1 MRRAVIWGVV
11 LVCLTVLLAG
21 GGPAA
26 QRVRLIE
33 ATAARPATQVEVT
46 NLPAVQA
53 VSGAVNVANLP
64 AVQNV
69 AGSVQV
75 NNLPL
80 DGGGNVRVAG
90 GLSLQE
96 PRTKRFIGITQATV
110 EPVALPFGPHMYAV
124 LTMNRACQAE
134 FPGTT
139 VCLGRELASS
149 APAPPAWAGFVL
161 YVTADHLDI
170 AFFTGSCLDAPGVP
184 LSESTDCTGAQPVAC
199 CGF

>member
-1 MRRAVIWGVV
+1 MRKVAIWGIVA
-11 LVCLTVLLAG
+11 VCLTVLLAG
-21 GGPAA
+21 SGPAA

-33 ATAARPATQVEVT
+33 AAALRPATQVEVT

-64 AVQNV
+64 AVQAV
-69 AGSVQV
+69 SGSVQV

-80 DGGGNVRVAG
+80 DAAGNLRVAG
-90 GLSLQE
+90 GLALQE

-110 EPVALPFGPHMYAV
+110 EPITLPFGPHMYAT
-124 LTMNRACQAE
+124 LAMNRACQVE

-161 YVTADHLDI
+161 SVGGDHLDVT
-170 AFFTGSCLDAPGVP
+170 FFTGGCLDAPGVP
-184 LSESTDCTGAQPVAC
+184 LSESTDCTGPQPVAC